1 MELRQLRYFIAVA
14 EERHFGR
21 AAQRLGMAQPPL
33 SQQIRQLED
42 QLGVTLL
49 ERTTRRVDL
58 TPAGQELLERG
69 RAVLAEIATLEAD
82 VHRIGAGT
90 TGVLRLGCCGAA
102 TYASMPRVLRG
113 VAERL
118 PGVALTVQGEMSDA
132 AVESGLRERTLD
144 LGLLHPPVA
153 TPGIEHRVVGR
164 ERLVVAVPQGS
175 PLVSGRGLA
184 VGDLREQVFVGHP
197 EGSPLQRAVDEL
209 CRGGGFQPR
218 VAQSTPEISVMLSLV
233 AAGQGVAVLP
243 EQVRAL
249 RLDGVAYEDLADVAH
264 VELVLAWRGEDR
276 SAVLRSVLE
285 LVVELAEQW

>member
-1 MELRQLRYFIAVA
+1 
-14 EERHFGR
+14 
-21 AAQRLGMAQPPL
+21 
-33 SQQIRQLED
+33 
-42 QLGVTLL
+42 
-49 ERTTRRVDL
+49 
-58 TPAGQELLERG
+58 
-69 RAVLAEIATLEAD
+69 
-82 VHRIGAGT
+82 
-90 TGVLRLGCCGAA
+90 
-102 TYASMPRVLRG
+102 
-113 VAERL
+113 
-118 PGVALTVQGEMSDA
+118 MSDA

-184 VGDLREQVFVGHP
+184 VGDLREQLFVGHP
-197 EGSPLQRAVDEL
+197 AGSPVQRVVDEL

-218 VAQSTPEISVMLSLV
+218 VAQSTPEISAMLSLV
-233 AAGQGVAVLP
+233 AAGQGVAVVP

-249 RLDGVAYEDLADVAH
+249 RLDGVVYEDLADAAGPD
-264 VELVLAWRGEDR
+264 LVLAWRGEDR

>member
-184 VGDLREQVFVGHP
+184 VGDLREQLFVGHP
-197 EGSPLQRAVDEL
+197 AGSPVQRVVDEL

-218 VAQSTPEISVMLSLV
+218 VAQSTPEISAMLSLV
-233 AAGQGVAVLP
+233 AAGQGVAVVP

-249 RLDGVAYEDLADVAH
+249 RLDGVVYEDLADAAGPD
-264 VELVLAWRGEDR
+264 LVLAWRGENR
-276 SAVLRSVLE
+276 SAVLRGVLE

>member
-184 VGDLREQVFVGHP
+184 VGDLREQLFVGHP
-197 EGSPLQRAVDEL
+197 AGSPVQRVVDEL

-218 VAQSTPEISVMLSLV
+218 VAQSTPEISAMLSLV
-233 AAGQGVAVLP
+233 AAGQGVAVVP

-249 RLDGVAYEDLADVAH
+249 RLDGVVYEDLADAAGPD
-264 VELVLAWRGEDR
+264 LVLAWRGEDR
-276 SAVLRSVLE
+276 SAVLRGVLE